1 MTSTYTRLNYNI
13 SIKHF
18 IKQHVRIKL
27 KPYQYI
33 LNQNAKLMFRVND
46 TTLLDSY
53 PQDNPPKTIP
63 PAQLSPEQL
72 AYGLLSPKTI
82 IPE

>member
-1 MTSTYTRLNYNI
+1 
-13 SIKHF
+13 
-18 IKQHVRIKL
+18 
-27 KPYQYI
+27 
-33 LNQNAKLMFRVND
+33 MFRVND

-53 PQDNPPKTIP
+53 PQDNPPKTIS

-72 AYGLLSPKTI
+72 AYGLLSAKTI

>member
-46 TTLLDSY
+46 TTLLNNC
-53 PQDNPPKTIP
+53 PQDNPPKKISP
-63 PAQLSPEQL
+63 PQLSPEQL
-72 AYGLLSPKTI
+72 ADGLLAPKAIT
-82 IPE
+82 PE

>member
-1 MTSTYTRLNYNI
+1 
-13 SIKHF
+13 
-18 IKQHVRIKL
+18 
-27 KPYQYI
+27 
-33 LNQNAKLMFRVND
+33 MFRVND